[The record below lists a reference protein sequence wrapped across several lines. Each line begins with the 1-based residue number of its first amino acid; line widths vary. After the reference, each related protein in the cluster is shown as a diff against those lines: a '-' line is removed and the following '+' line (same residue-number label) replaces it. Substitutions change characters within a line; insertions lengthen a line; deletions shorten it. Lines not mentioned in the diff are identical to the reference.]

1 MPEKFLNTYRIPS
14 SRLQGWDYKTAA
26 AYFITICTLHRRH
39 YFGEIRDG
47 KTALTSI
54 GKIVESEWLRTP
66 VMRHDMNL
74 QLGEFV
80 VMPNHFHGIIIIGKN
95 KYNTTDELNTR
106 KDAHPAKNRF
116 GTQSKN
122 LASVIRGFKSAVT
135 TQAKKLYGGGGWDGS
150 DARHNGSDTR
160 GGTHGR
166 DAMHGVST
174 PPAPRVHVP
183 TTHATTTITTIPFAW
198 QPRFYDH
205 IIRDAES
212 FNRIHQY
219 IVNNPLNWKDDKFY
233 LTK

>member
-14 SRLQGWDYKTAA
+14 ARLQGWDYKTAA
-26 AYFITICTLHRRH
+26 AYFITICTFQRRH
-39 YFGEIRDG
+39 YFGEIRNG

-54 GKIVESEWLRTP
+54 GKIVEAEWLKTP
-66 VMRHDMNL
+66 VIRHDMNL

-106 KDAHPAKNRF
+106 DDVHPAKNKF
-116 GTQSKN
+116 AAQSKN

-135 TQAKKLYGGGGWDGS
+135 TQVKKLYGGDGWDGS

-160 GGTHGR
+160 GGTR
-166 DAMHGVST
+166 
-174 PPAPRVHVP
+174 PP
-183 TTHATTTITTIPFAW
+183 TTIVTIPFAW

-212 FNRIHQY
+212 FDRIQQY
-219 IVNNPLNWKDDKFY
+219 IVNNPLNWKQDKFY
-233 LTK
+233 ERK